1 MRQFALSITLLT
13 LLFVGCDSSP
23 RPPTS
28 ASARKDRST
37 PSADTTAPDADA
49 VRTLE
54 WDDLMPADF
63 EPGAPFKDIDIASLS
78 DDDPRAREI
87 LAKLRK
93 LWNEAPVVAALDG
106 ARIRLPGFAIPLE
119 TDGQLASRFLLV
131 PYIGACIHVPPP
143 PLNQTVLVEAPTGA
157 RIQRVFDPVWVT
169 GRLTVRRADTELAN
183 AGYTLTANEVQPF
196 YRKKQD

>member
-1 MRQFALSITLLT
+1 M
-13 LLFVGCDSSP
+13 
-23 RPPTS
+23 
-28 ASARKDRST
+28 
-37 PSADTTAPDADA
+37 
-49 VRTLE
+49 
-54 WDDLMPADF
+54 
-63 EPGAPFKDIDIASLS
+63 
-78 DDDPRAREI
+78 
-87 LAKLRK
+87 RK